1 MLEDKLLE
9 LIADYSDQMEEVLDG
24 DIEDEQSLAECEKI
38 YTKYIEAYEELLSID
53 FTRYAEEVINELYLL
68 AEFYSDFMKDI
79 EKAEKASYR
88 RIDIYKKLAE
98 NDKRYE
104 GEIMDVYENL
114 AEIYEN
120 ADMDEKAE
128 EMYVKA
134 RKIYEDDIE
143 SMKIFSNKE

>member
-143 SMKIFSNKE
+143 SMKIFRNKE